1 MTRNIPGLN
10 NQLYA
15 PMVTARGSAAE
26 SEYMNYKSVVS
37 PLQKK
42 LMYPTMLGAM
52 FADPMYARP
61 LLEKFGPKGL
71 ASKVEATGAL
81 GAISGLSVLLPRAL
95 SEGYKSRRLAHERS
109 YAKQLGAVGSASRL
123 LDSLSSLRN
132 LMTLPGY
139 TAQMLGYGSG
149 LLKHTPRLE
158 HFLTG
163 QVKNVFGKGAAGE
176 NTGGLLSS
184 AYGGAKNLGDFLTG
198 GHVSGAIAAG
208 AKKGG
213 IAGSLS
219 SGVGLLDKGISGL
232 LSSPS
237 GVMFGLMGAQIG
249 LGIYKS
255 IKLAKLQ
262 PNQQPPDKFARR
274 FYSPSPSQTALN
286 RILTLAGSGKVDP
299 QTLSFMVQQ
308 VQLSELQRLNMQMAG
323 LRGEYHSENDFIRQE
338 KEKGTDRMSDEY
350 GREILGEDDR
360 SGVSKVLD
368 KLEHGL
374 HTFKAKYDPIAQLV
388 NFGVGLL
395 QGKIIT
401 PKSETSRIADAYGYS
416 DEKEMLKER
425 AEQFGITADQTRL
438 LHTTSKAILQ
448 MAPTYEG
455 KMLAILSASFDV
467 QRAIASEAVTIRTG
481 MGFDKNIM
489 YTKEKGFLSRMMSG
503 IAGAITNIPGLNALG
518 NLVRGTGKFIKG
530 AAAIPHK
537 VFEKGK
543 EALGKTRDYFFGE
556 AYTKIKDKDEW
567 AKAAGLYISGQD
579 KAFDY
584 VGNGLPNQLERIR
597 SVLFDIYY
605 VQDAM
610 LQEMGGEVTKADE
623 RLIWSPTEKRYVTLK
638 AAKELEESQ
647 KIQLE
652 ATRERAFREGPL
664 GKMLFVAD
672 LLSTQAGKGFFN
684 NLSQKIT
691 VGRSLERMHGAERLT
706 REAEIALS
714 GEPFTFET
722 SRAMTEILADISSI
736 KSTMATAVHSMA
748 EIESERQLERT
759 PESIGWQIRSA
770 LTVAGVVAGTLLG
783 GPAGWVGAGAAGIA
797 FLKARQER
805 EKEIA
810 EERERAIDT
819 RNIVERGVEIQEE
832 YFSKSFEER
841 FGLDLLDKSNQ
852 NILQGLKKVTKHE
865 QMIDQL
871 KIIASYLGDKT
882 GSVYELLEP
891 GQRIAEVTIVD
902 RDGKSIFVDNIMPP
916 QITQQLLILKDI
928 RDYLGGKP
936 SSISNL
942 LDPNQPDTAQVQVL
956 NAAAKGGPVDK
967 DKPMLVGEKGPEIL
981 MPRSAGMIIP
991 NDQID
996 KFADGGTFKGEIFS
1010 KIYQKISDLV
1020 SINFDSLKL
1029 EIDQGKKEEKD
1040 AQQLTMMEK
1049 LQALRERLKEKEEK
1063 TWKDNVV
1070 LLLTGILKKPTEDA
1084 SKEKKKEKSIWDWLL
1099 NPDFWKKLGIVTAII
1114 GLGTAIWSLI
1124 TKYDE
1129 IKKWVNDHIG
1139 DPLRRISD
1147 WLESHGMSFIE
1158 QLKLLGRGLIGAGV
1172 MVDSAEAGG
1181 LAKSKGFLRWLKGE
1195 KAPSVIETGK
1205 TFKQIQ
1211 AENEALKIRQGP
1223 AVDKTYK
1230 PKSLKDIMTEVKRA
1244 KEIESRFELPK
1255 TPRELG
1261 EIIKQRRE
1269 LRLAEEASKRPW
1281 GRIKGLARGFGQETK
1296 IIGTSITESG
1306 PVQTAKAIG
1315 EATSKI
1321 VKSTIQSI
1329 KGTAGTVGEKF
1340 TGVRAALADPKL
1352 GRAGTWIT
1360 EKSGKVIEAG
1370 LKGFESIAKV
1380 FGNIQKTGIIDKFG
1394 KAIEWFGKG
1403 FSKILTPLKTFGKL
1417 LGRIA
1422 VPLQIIMTIFDFAS
1436 DALEGYKEGGLMGGI
1451 KGFFLGPM
1459 KDDMETTLGQV
1470 GKYFGLGMLIGV
1482 AGGPLGMLVGGFA
1495 GATVG
1500 ALISA
1505 LKSAFMAYD
1514 EDGMGGF
1521 LKQLFTGD
1529 QEGGLL
1535 SAIKTAGPYAAIG
1548 AIAGIPFGGPIGML
1562 IGGLVGAGIGGLIG
1576 WIGQWGLSDFVT
1588 NIGDSFA
1595 NFITRS
1601 NNTIIDLFSGPGQKY
1616 GEMGAIE
1623 GSKLAFGIGP
1633 LIGGILGSVVDLF
1646 VNIGQFAG
1654 RVIQNLWIWAKNQGR
1669 KIPVIG
1675 KLIGGEEE
1683 SYVTGDEDF
1692 AKDAQ
1697 RAKDSKLARD
1707 QALENQNKGQEAR
1720 KAMTA
1725 KEREVVLAKKKTAEA
1740 AVPSTP
1746 AGTPGGTPP
1755 PTVAASTSATPSGT
1769 ETPKTSPTPTDTT
1782 TANVPSAPGSI
1793 ASVLQEA
1800 SAATGAPLGIMQK
1813 MAYAESGFDPNAKA
1827 KGSSASGLF
1836 QFIKDTWDTM
1846 LGRKGK
1852 KYGLSPDTSPFD
1864 ARANALMGGESIQE
1878 NIKSIQ
1884 SSVLAPP
1891 PNAADVYAAHFMGA
1905 DGAKQLFR
1913 EIKKNPNTIAADVFP
1928 KAAKANRPIFY
1939 DEKGTPRTVRQI
1951 YEVLAQKMST
1961 DPSAALAKAGTGLTA
1976 GEKVSEFGYKAGEKA
1991 KDIFGILGE
2000 FASKIKDAFM
2010 DALTRQFTGERIQ
2023 KKPTDKKSEMKS
2035 LEAERDKY
2043 AKETSE
2049 QAQLDLAASKVSS
2062 TPHKMIEN
2070 YVAERHLIILANKDF
2085 QNYYNT
2091 HLIASKKK
2099 GGKGSKLSTEDI
2111 KTAALMIA
2119 QKEFLNNPNAES
2131 IGMVANL
2138 PYKFNP
2144 DTAPFKEYL
2153 VDSKSSGT
2161 KKSEDEVAKGLRE
2174 RAEKTAESED
2184 KKDSNTTGA
2193 SSKTADAAMAKS
2205 APKIDKPIESGIGG
2219 IGKISNEELAKFQ
2232 AMSDND
2238 KFKYLEKNYPKGTP
2252 IPLNLRK
2259 EAKRLRYIDVVE
2271 PEKFGQEKNGAASEN
2286 IVDAAGAKS
2295 TPIGMVANLPYKFN
2309 PDTAPF
2315 KEYLVDS
2322 KSSGT
2327 KKSEDEVAKGLR
2339 ERAEKTA
2346 ESQRLDNN
2354 VQQGFARLRAKRE
2367 AELSGKSGENK
2378 NVAIAA
2384 GPGTNAAAA
2393 VGDELY
2399 KRSEV
2404 NNPWAKYWNGHYSA
2418 SDQAVTEDI
2427 RSFQEQSPGGQRSFL
2442 KDFFDRGETPY
2453 PYLLD
2458 AAQKAGIV
2466 DKSGNLITEAAGSQ
2480 YGAVKNPAQTT
2491 AGIKATADTM
2501 KTSPAE
2507 TAKSDEASKQEVA
2520 KKLAQLQS
2528 TIKPA
2533 SQKGALVGAGG
2544 SQSVPRASGN
2554 LGTSISGPIDDLLEN
2569 LFNHTLLNDLNK
2581 IYPTS
2586 YAV

>member
-1 MTRNIPGLN
+1 
-10 NQLYA
+10 
-15 PMVTARGSAAE
+15 
-26 SEYMNYKSVVS
+26 
-37 PLQKK
+37 
-42 LMYPTMLGAM
+42 
-52 FADPMYARP
+52 
-61 LLEKFGPKGL
+61 
-71 ASKVEATGAL
+71 
-81 GAISGLSVLLPRAL
+81 
-95 SEGYKSRRLAHERS
+95 
-109 YAKQLGAVGSASRL
+109 
-123 LDSLSSLRN
+123 
-132 LMTLPGY
+132 
-139 TAQMLGYGSG
+139 
-149 LLKHTPRLE
+149 
-158 HFLTG
+158 
-163 QVKNVFGKGAAGE
+163 
-176 NTGGLLSS
+176 
-184 AYGGAKNLGDFLTG
+184 
-198 GHVSGAIAAG
+198 
-208 AKKGG
+208 
-213 IAGSLS
+213 
-219 SGVGLLDKGISGL
+219 
-232 LSSPS
+232 
-237 GVMFGLMGAQIG
+237 
-249 LGIYKS
+249 
-255 IKLAKLQ
+255 
-262 PNQQPPDKFARR
+262 
-274 FYSPSPSQTALN
+274 
-286 RILTLAGSGKVDP
+286 
-299 QTLSFMVQQ
+299 
-308 VQLSELQRLNMQMAG
+308 
-323 LRGEYHSENDFIRQE
+323 
-338 KEKGTDRMSDEY
+338 
-350 GREILGEDDR
+350 
-360 SGVSKVLD
+360 
-368 KLEHGL
+368 
-374 HTFKAKYDPIAQLV
+374 
-388 NFGVGLL
+388 
-395 QGKIIT
+395 
-401 PKSETSRIADAYGYS
+401 
-416 DEKEMLKER
+416 
-425 AEQFGITADQTRL
+425 
-438 LHTTSKAILQ
+438 

-605 VQDAM
+605 VQEAM
-610 LQEMGGEVTKADE
+610 LQEMGGEVTKTDE

-638 AAKELEESQ
+638 AAKTLEESQ
-647 KIQLE
+647 KIQLD

-684 NLSQKIT
+684 NLSRKVT

-706 REAEIALS
+706 GEAEIALS

-759 PESIGWQIRSA
+759 PESIAWQIRSA
-770 LTVAGVVAGTLLG
+770 LAVAGAVAGTLLG

-1172 MVDSAEAGG
+1172 MVDSAAAGG

-1306 PVQTAKAIG
+1306 SVQTAKAIG
-1315 EATSKI
+1315 EATS
-1321 VKSTIQSI
+1321 

-1340 TGVRAALADPKL
+1340 TGVRAALADSKL

-1707 QALENQNKGQEAR
+1707 QALENQIKGQEAR

-1800 SAATGAPLGIMQK
+1800 SAATGAPLGIMQRI
-1813 MAYAESGFDPNAKA
+1813 AYAESGFDPNAKA

-2205 APKIDKPIESGIGG
+2205 APKIDKPIEYGTGG

-2295 TPIGMVANLPYKFN
+2295 TPVGMVDQNASP
-2309 PDTAPF
+2309 
-2315 KEYLVDS
+2315 
-2322 KSSGT
+2322 
-2327 KKSEDEVAKGLR
+2327 
-2339 ERAEKTA
+2339 TA

-2367 AELSGKSGENK
+2367 AELLGKSGENK
-2378 NVAIAA
+2378 NVTEAVTPQAAPSKGPLTDDEIMSIAADYNTSNAYRQGMILQSYSDEDQKKIIKAVSDLTENDRALSAYGYGKSQTRQMTKFESGKLTDDQKKEFLQSEYIALGKPIPRQFRDEAKRLGMLTAADSPTVVSAPTNAPTAVGAKSTPVGSKIPKKSDTNGNVAIAA

-2393 VGDELY
+2393 VEDELY

-2404 NNPWAKYWNGHYSA
+2404 NNPWAKYWHGHYSA